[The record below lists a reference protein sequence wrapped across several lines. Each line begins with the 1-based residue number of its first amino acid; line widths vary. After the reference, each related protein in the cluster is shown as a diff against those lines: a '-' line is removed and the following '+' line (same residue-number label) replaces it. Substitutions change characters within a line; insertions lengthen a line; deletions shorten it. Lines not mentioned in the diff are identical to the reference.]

1 MTQQLLDMHRGN
13 PGGHEMRGIGMPES
27 VRSSTHIKPGGV
39 PVKSDEL
46 LNGTDREMT
55 AYPIIEERSLRGLRQ
70 TKLIV
75 EGENFANAFLGHLIE
90 RDNTAARPFAN
101 GSGEMEIISR
111 LAIIGSPQNLSKI
124 VR

>member
-1 MTQQLLDMHRGN
+1 MTQQLLDMNRWN
-13 PGGHEMRGIGMPES
+13 PGGHEVRGVRMTES
-27 VRSSTHIKPGGV
+27 VRSGANIQPRSI
-39 PVKSDEL
+39 PVKSDEK
-46 LNGTDREMT
+46 LNGTNRERT
-55 AYPIIEERSLRGLRQ
+55 ALTILKQRSLGALRK